1 MRKKTYLKK
10 NYDLPLKILTKI
22 VRLRNVETTGL
33 NKSELLYILMR
44 TQKHHKEKEYLSLLQ
59 TVSNNEIKSKTNEIR
74 KVIIELDML
83 LNKSDRDIIRKI
95 LEKIDK
101 ETPNRTQKRRSLEEL
116 NNISYLILNL
126 KRVTSM
132 LHTIVLVIMV

>member
-1 MRKKTYLKK
+1 
-10 NYDLPLKILTKI
+10 
-22 VRLRNVETTGL
+22 
-33 NKSELLYILMR
+33 
-44 TQKHHKEKEYLSLLQ
+44 
-59 TVSNNEIKSKTNEIR
+59 
-74 KVIIELDML
+74 ML

>member
-1 MRKKTYLKK
+1 
-10 NYDLPLKILTKI
+10 
-22 VRLRNVETTGL
+22 
-33 NKSELLYILMR
+33 
-44 TQKHHKEKEYLSLLQ
+44 
-59 TVSNNEIKSKTNEIR
+59 
-74 KVIIELDML
+74 ML

-116 NNISYLILNL
+116 NNIRYLILNL